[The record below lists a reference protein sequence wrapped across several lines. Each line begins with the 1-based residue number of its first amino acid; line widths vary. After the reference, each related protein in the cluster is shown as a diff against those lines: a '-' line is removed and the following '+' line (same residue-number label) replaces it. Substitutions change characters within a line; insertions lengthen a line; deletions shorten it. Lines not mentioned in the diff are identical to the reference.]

1 MFHFG
6 GGRGTGR
13 GLGGLTGMTD
23 PLMAQLQEQALE
35 IVDRLAEQ
43 FGAEGEAMTDL
54 ANYMPP
60 ASVLDE
66 LVIEELRRRAAAAAA
81 SGRDAEDRA

>member
-1 MFHFG
+1 MS
-6 GGRGTGR
+6 
-13 GLGGLTGMTD
+13 D
-23 PLMAQLQEQALE
+23 PLLQQLRTRASE
-35 IVDRLAEQ
+35 IVDDLAEQ

-66 LVIEELRRRAAAAAA
+66 MVIEELRRRA
-81 SGRDAEDRA
+81 GTAES

>member
-1 MFHFG
+1 MNE
-6 GGRGTGR
+6 
-13 GLGGLTGMTD
+13 
-23 PLMAQLQEQALE
+23 PLLLQLKEQASE

-60 ASVLDE
+60 SSVLDE
-66 LVIEELRRRAAAAAA
+66 MVIEELRRRAAAA
-81 SGRDAEDRA
+81 SH